1 MRSVRVNTI
10 TNKESLGNNGIG
22 AFPSVTRKEAARVLG
37 DVNGTALGTLAMVT
51 KRLYVF
57 PFQSPKQ
64 FKANKVKISVT
75 SQASNSGCSVG
86 IYDNTKLVD
95 GSDNPGNLLDFVD
108 TLITTS
114 TGDKEAIINFNFNK
128 DLLYWIGIVCYGAPT
143 LRALTVASIYP
154 YLGRVANSTAIY
166 SNMYKTLTNS
176 VLPAVAPK
184 DFTINTGNIP
194 AIYVIE

>member
-1 MRSVRVNTI
+1 MRTTKSSML
-10 TNKESLGNNGIG
+10 TNKEQLGNNGIG
-22 AFPSVTRKEAARVLG
+22 ALASITRKESSRVLG
-37 DVNGTALGTLAMVT
+37 DMNGTALGTIAMVT

-57 PFQSPKQ
+57 PFQTPRQ
-64 FKANKVKISVT
+64 FKADKVKISVT

-86 IYDNTKLVD
+86 IYDNTKLVN

-114 TGDKEAIINFNFNK
+114 TGDKEAIIDFSFNK
-128 DLLYWIGIVCYGAPT
+128 DLLYWIGIICYGAPT
-143 LRALTVASIYP
+143 LRALASASIYP

-166 SNMYKTLTNS
+166 THLYRNLTNS

-194 AIYVIE
+194 AVYVTE

>member
-1 MRSVRVNTI
+1 MRSVRLSTF
-10 TNKESLGNNGIG
+10 TNKETLGNNGVG
-22 AFPSVTRKEAARVLG
+22 AFPTVTRKEAARILG
-37 DVNGTALGTLAMVT
+37 DINGTALGTVPMVT

-57 PFQSPKQ
+57 PFQSAKQ

-75 SQASNSGCSVG
+75 SQASNSGCSIG

-114 TGDKEAIINFNFNK
+114 TGDKEAIIDFSFNK
-128 DLLYWIGIVCYGAPT
+128 DLLYWIGIICYGAPT
-143 LRALTVASIYP
+143 LRALTSASIYP

-166 SNMYKTLTNS
+166 THLYRTLTNS

-194 AIYVIE
+194 AVYVTE

>member
-1 MRSVRVNTI
+1 MRSVRLNTV

-22 AFPSVTRKEAARVLG
+22 AIPTITRKETARVLS
-37 DVNGTALGTLAMVT
+37 DVTGTALGTIAMVT

-57 PFQSPKQ
+57 PFQSSKQ

-86 IYDNTKLVD
+86 VYDSTKLVD

-114 TGDKEAIINFNFNK
+114 TGNKEAILNFSFNK
-128 DLLYWIGIVCYGAPT
+128 DLLYWIGVVCYGAPT
-143 LRALTVASIYP
+143 LRALVPASIYP

-166 SNMYKTLTNS
+166 THLYKTLTNS

-194 AIYVIE
+194 AIYVTE